1 LNWLDRTIGAVAP
14 GAALRRARQRQALG
28 HLSRAYEG
36 ARVGRRSD
44 GWITA
49 GTSANA
55 EIGPALSRLR
65 ERSRDL
71 VRNNPY
77 ATKAVQALVSNLV
90 GTGIMPRARASR
102 QKLVRDAD
110 SLWQRF
116 AETADADGQTDL
128 YGLQALV
135 ARTMA
140 ESGEVLI
147 RLRDRRPEDG
157 LPVPLQLQ
165 LLEPD
170 HLDPSKTAEL
180 PDGGFVLQGVEFDP
194 LGQRRAYWLF
204 PVHPGEAAS
213 FARQRLLSQRVPA
226 DRVLH
231 LFERL
236 RPGQIRGVPWFAP
249 SIVKLRDL
257 DEYDDAELVRKKI
270 EACFAAFVTGDEDG
284 ATLGASSTDA
294 EGRRIERFEP
304 GMIEYLPSGKDVR
317 FATPGASGGYAE
329 YMRVQLHAIA
339 AGVGLTYEL
348 LTGDLSQVNYS
359 SIRAGLIEFRRRIEA
374 LQWQLL
380 VPGLCQPVWRRFVA
394 VGQAT
399 GVLPPGVIGAEWTAP
414 RFEAV
419 DPLKDIQADILAVR
433 AGLMTLKEAI
443 ARQGYDPASVLPE
456 IATTNTEL
464 DQLGIT
470 LDTDPRKATRTGA
483 AKPVDEPDDKQET
496 SDD

>member
-1 LNWLDRTIGAVAP
+1 M
-14 GAALRRARQRQALG
+14 
-28 HLSRAYEG
+28 
-36 ARVGRRSD
+36 
-44 GWITA
+44 
-49 GTSANA
+49 
-55 EIGPALSRLR
+55 
-65 ERSRDL
+65 
-71 VRNNPY
+71 
-77 ATKAVQALVSNLV
+77 QALVSNLV

-128 YGLQALV
+128 YGLQALA

-140 ESGEVLI
+140 ESGEVLV

-170 HLDPSKTAEL
+170 HLDHSKTAEL

-194 LGQRRAYWLF
+194 LGRRRAYWLF

-213 FARQRLLSQRVPA
+213 FAQLRLVSQRVPA
-226 DRVLH
+226 DRCCICSSGCARADQGACMV
-231 LFERL
+231 
-236 RPGQIRGVPWFAP
+236 AP

-380 VPGLCQPVWRRFVA
+380 IPGLCQPVWRRFVA

-399 GVLPPGVIGAEWTAP
+399 GASHPVRSAPSADGTALRGRGSPEGHPGRHPGGPGWTDDAQGGD
-414 RFEAV
+414 RA
-419 DPLKDIQADILAVR
+419 
-433 AGLMTLKEAI
+433 AGLRPGQRAVGDRHHQCR
-443 ARQGYDPASVLPE
+443 ARPARNHPRHRSAQGHQNRRCQAGGRARRQAGDV
-456 IATTNTEL
+456 
-464 DQLGIT
+464 
-470 LDTDPRKATRTGA
+470 R
-483 AKPVDEPDDKQET
+483 
-496 SDD
+496 